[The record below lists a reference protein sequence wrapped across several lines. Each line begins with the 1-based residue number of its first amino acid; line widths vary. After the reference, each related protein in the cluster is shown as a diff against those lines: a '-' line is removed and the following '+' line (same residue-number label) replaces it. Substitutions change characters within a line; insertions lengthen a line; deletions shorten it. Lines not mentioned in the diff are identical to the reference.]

1 MLFRSLSTR
10 KYNRLDSKKCSAIAR
25 MGIAKYLFFI
35 IGQFFL
41 LSVFLRGLLQY
52 NRFNLKSLLRGEA
65 VIFRKR
71 YRKGTRFIFLAEPFD
86 LSLKDVFLIVGDM
99 LNLALGSL
107 RSAKL
112 LELKQKIPTAKAA
125 VGMIKSDCTS

>member
-1 MLFRSLSTR
+1 
-10 KYNRLDSKKCSAIAR
+10 

-35 IGQFFL
+35 IDQFFL
-41 LSVFLRGLLQY
+41 LSVFSRGLLQY

-71 YRKGTRFIFLAEPFD
+71 YRKGMRFI
-86 LSLKDVFLIVGDM
+86 IVGDM

-112 LELKQKIPTAKAA
+112 LEFKQKIPTAKAA
-125 VGMIKSDCTS
+125 VGIFKSDCTS

>member
-1 MLFRSLSTR
+1 MLQQCNRS
-10 KYNRLDSKKCSAIAR
+10 
-25 MGIAKYLFFI
+25 
-35 IGQFFL
+35 
-41 LSVFLRGLLQY
+41 
-52 NRFNLKSLLRGEA
+52 NLKSSLRGEA

-71 YRKGTRFIFLAEPFD
+71 HRKRTPFIFPVEPFD
-86 LSLKDVFLIVGDM
+86 LSLKGVFLIVGDI

-112 LELKQKIPTAKAA
+112 LKFKQKIPTAKEA

>member
-1 MLFRSLSTR
+1 
-10 KYNRLDSKKCSAIAR
+10 
-25 MGIAKYLFFI
+25 MGIAKYLFSSY
-35 IGQFFL
+35 GQFFL
-41 LSVFLRGLLQY
+41 LSVFSRGLQQY
-52 NRFNLKSLLRGEA
+52 NRFNLKSSLRGEA

-71 YRKGTRFIFLAEPFD
+71 HRKRTPFIFPVEPFD
-86 LSLKDVFLIVGDM
+86 LSLKDVFLIVGDI

-112 LELKQKIPTAKAA
+112 LKFKQKIPTAKAT